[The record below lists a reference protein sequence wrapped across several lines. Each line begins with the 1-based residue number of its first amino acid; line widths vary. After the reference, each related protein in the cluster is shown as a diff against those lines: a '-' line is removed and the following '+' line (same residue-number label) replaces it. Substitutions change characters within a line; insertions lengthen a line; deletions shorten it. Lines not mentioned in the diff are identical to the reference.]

1 VWSRK
6 ASKKKKKKR
15 RTFGM
20 PIDRRWYSKKRKGD
34 DGSEMDDETWR
45 CGRWG
50 KREGRKR
57 KRTGRQQK
65 PGGEMERDG
74 PRMEKQDM

>member
-6 ASKKKKKKR
+6 ASKKKKKKKKKRR

-34 DGSEMDDETWR
+34 DGSEMDDET
-45 CGRWG
+45 
-50 KREGRKR
+50 
-57 KRTGRQQK
+57 
-65 PGGEMERDG
+65 
-74 PRMEKQDM
+74 